1 MLHLS
6 EFSGPDTLLV
16 KSADEGC
23 CSEPSTDLPRLPV
36 RDAAAGYPGGKKR
49 GWGCSDGGAVRGRTV
64 RETGWDWDA
73 GAVGVAVVGSSG
85 VLGCAPPLPPHRA
98 VSASAGNSACTKVSF
113 LPVHVYF
120 GCACFCVRLGAYGCS
135 KWVR

>member
-23 CSEPSTDLPRLPV
+23 CSEPSPELPRLPV

-49 GWGCSDGGAVRGRTV
+49 GWGRSDGGAVRGRTV
-64 RETGWDWDA
+64 PETGRGWNA
-73 GAVGVAVVGSSG
+73 GGVGVALVGSSG
-85 VLGCAPPLPPHRA
+85 VLRCAPPLPPRRA
-98 VSASAGNSACTKVSF
+98 GPSAPPQEIVRVPRCPFCLCTCVWICMFLSASRSIW
-113 LPVHVYF
+113 L
-120 GCACFCVRLGAYGCS
+120 LQMD
-135 KWVR
+135 